1 MTGRSLPGC
10 QYMLNWA
17 NHRHRE
23 SLIHSVEKRSLS
35 RIDPSVIFPLRSA
48 VKWAIL
54 KYKMLGLEADACCCE
69 VYLLTFASSDAWV
82 EGRKQ
87 IMYATNLLNNLLELG
102 FDEVVFRW
110 LHGWKKDRERT
121 MNEPRGRS
129 QWEKL
134 WSSESSGFR
143 MSLTICQSCIRSSCN
158 NPYTIFLTSSGE
170 KTSHL

>member
-10 QYMLNWA
+10 QYMSNWA

-87 IMYATNLLNNLLELG
+87 IMYATKIRQWIIYWSLDSMKSFSDDSMAEKKTGKGLWMNPEADHSGKNCGVQKVLG
-102 FDEVVFRW
+102 S
-110 LHGWKKDRERT
+110 GWAWPSV
-121 MNEPRGRS
+121 N
-129 QWEKL
+129 
-134 WSSESSGFR
+134 
-143 MSLTICQSCIRSSCN
+143 
-158 NPYTIFLTSSGE
+158 
-170 KTSHL
+170 HV